1 MSAEA
6 VLTQWALGGSR
17 ASPTLQVVQRPYFA
31 TGTQCRACIPPSDG
45 PLTTSI
51 SSSEDTVSFMLL
63 VGGGGCLFV
72 WLGLQAHP
80 SLTLLSPFYQS

>member
-31 TGTQCRACIPPSDG
+31 TGTQCRACIPPSQES
-45 PLTTSI
+45 L
-51 SSSEDTVSFMLL
+51 VFH
-63 VGGGGCLFV
+63 VGGGDISTPGHMSKQKIIDIITVRNLE
-72 WLGLQAHP
+72 
-80 SLTLLSPFYQS
+80 TT